1 MYKLSSWRISIYPVC
16 QNKPEQLITYRIV
29 CHYGKSPWIRTVSK
43 LVFYAQW
50 TRTVSKLVFY
60 AQWTKTVS
68 KLVFYA
74 QWTRTTDNILHR
86 LFVPYVQHVVRRICM
101 AHSSEIYLKNILVMV
116 LFVVLFCFVLFGEGF
131 CSCCCCCLFVCVLF
145 CLFVRFLLFLF

>member
-60 AQWTKTVS
+60 AQWT
-68 KLVFYA
+68 
-74 QWTRTTDNILHR
+74 RTTDNISHR

-116 LFVVLFCFVLFGEGF
+116 LFVVLFCFVWWRFLFLLLLLSVCLCF
-131 CSCCCCCLFVCVLF
+131 VLFVCSF
-145 CLFVRFLLFLF
+145 SFVFVFKKTTNETKCY